1 MQKLLR
7 TSGSIIAALV
17 VTLPVAA
24 FAQDGAEE
32 ASGAA
37 ASQGDIVVTGTRR
50 NDLKAADSAQ
60 PIDIITG
67 SELLE
72 KGTADMNDL
81 LRTEVPSLNVQRLV
95 SNDGAVF
102 TRPFSLRG
110 LPPDQTLVLVNGK
123 RRHRGATVQFTNVPY
138 IRGSQGP
145 DLSAIPS
152 IAIGQ
157 LEVLR
162 DGASALYG
170 SDAIAGVLNFGLR
183 RDREGGLLI
192 ARYGQFYKGDGED
205 VLVQGNVGLPFTD
218 AGFVNISGEY
228 VNASSTSRGIQRPDA
243 QALIDAGVQGVPVPA
258 QRWGNPES
266 EAARIFVNAGI
277 DLSDEMEFYTFGNY
291 SWSRGTTAFFY
302 RHPDTRAASGS
313 AFASSIPAVLR
324 RSSVR
329 R

>member
-1 MQKLLR
+1 MIRRPPRSTR
-7 TSGSIIAALV
+7 TD
-17 VTLPVAA
+17 TLCPYTTL
-24 FAQDGAEE
+24 FR
-32 ASGAA
+32 S
-37 ASQGDIVVTGTRR
+37 
-50 NDLKAADSAQ
+50 ADSAQ

-67 SELLE
+67 AELLE

-162 DGASALYG
+162 DGASA
-170 SDAIAGVLNFGLR
+170 
-183 RDREGGLLI
+183 DR
-192 ARYGQFYKGDGED
+192 K
-205 VLVQGNVGLPFTD
+205 
-218 AGFVNISGEY
+218 
-228 VNASSTSRGIQRPDA
+228 
-243 QALIDAGVQGVPVPA
+243 
-258 QRWGNPES
+258 
-266 EAARIFVNAGI
+266 
-277 DLSDEMEFYTFGNY
+277 
-291 SWSRGTTAFFY
+291 
-302 RHPDTRAASGS
+302 
-313 AFASSIPAVLR
+313 
-324 RSSVR
+324 
-329 R
+329 

>member
-1 MQKLLR
+1 MRKLLR
-7 TSGSIIAALV
+7 TSGSIVAVLVATSAA
-17 VTLPVAA
+17 AA
-24 FAQDGAEE
+24 FAQDNAEE
-32 ASGAA
+32 APKAGTT
-37 ASQGDIVVTGTRR
+37 QNEIVVTGTRR

-67 SELLE
+67 AELLE

-205 VLVQGNVGLPFTD
+205 VLVQGSALLSLSYSRDQENEADRVSVELMSR
-218 AGFVNISGEY
+218 AGK
-228 VNASSTSRGIQRPDA
+228 D
-243 QALIDAGVQGVPVPA
+243 
-258 QRWGNPES
+258 PES
-266 EAARIFVNAGI
+266 IARFLEKIRDIGGDGPDFMSTHPGTEGRIEA
-277 DLSDEMEFYTFGNY
+277 
-291 SWSRGTTAFFY
+291 
-302 RHPDTRAASGS
+302 
-313 AFASSIPAVLR
+313 
-324 RSSVR
+324 VR
-329 R
+329 RYARELAGD

>member
-1 MQKLLR
+1 MRKLLR
-7 TSGSIIAALV
+7 TSGSIIA
-17 VTLPVAA
+17 
-24 FAQDGAEE
+24 
-32 ASGAA
+32 
-37 ASQGDIVVTGTRR
+37 VTGTRR

-67 SELLE
+67 AELLE

-170 SDAIAGVLNFGLR
+170 SDAIAGVINIILDDQPGMDAFGQYSQYY
-183 RDREGGLLI
+183 E
-192 ARYGQFYKGDGED
+192 GDGASYQTGAQGGVALGDRGSIVFSPRFRSPIRPED
-205 VLVQGNVGLPFTD
+205 
-218 AGFVNISGEY
+218 
-228 VNASSTSRGIQRPDA
+228 
-243 QALIDAGVQGVPVPA
+243 
-258 QRWGNPES
+258 
-266 EAARIFVNAGI
+266 
-277 DLSDEMEFYTFGNY
+277 
-291 SWSRGTTAFFY
+291 
-302 RHPDTRAASGS
+302 SGS
-313 AFASSIPAVLR
+313 ASASSFPAVSPR
-324 RSSVR
+324 ISVPR
-329 R
+329 